1 MKKITR
7 LVTSFLALT
16 LATTPILQ
24 NNSAYAAQEVI
35 SQNIEPWFGDFEQM
49 LERRQIRALVVY
61 NKLMYFL
68 DGANQHGGSYE
79 MLQQLGKFIDK
90 KYNLGARRMNIV
102 YIPVTRD
109 KIIQYLND
117 GIGDIAAAN
126 LTITPDRQ
134 AEVDFSDPLGTGIS
148 EVLVTGPSAPEI
160 SELADL
166 SGKTIHVRKSS
177 SYYTHLNKIND
188 QLKSNEMELINLML
202 VDEHLEDSDLLEMVS
217 AGLLPMVF
225 VDNHKAEFWAS
236 IFTNLTVRKDIHL
249 TVGGS
254 IGWAYRKNS
263 PVFGKILSQFVA
275 ANKKGTL
282 IGNTIY
288 NRYLSNNRWVKEAY
302 SANDIKKLKAL
313 TGLFQQYGEQFGFDW
328 LMLIS
333 LAYQESGLDQSVKSS
348 SGALGVMQMLPTTAK
363 DPNVAIDDIHEI
375 ENNVHAG
382 TKYLRFI
389 RNRYFNDPDINEL
402 NQTLLAFASYNA
414 GPNRIASIRKET
426 RERGLDPNVWFG
438 NVEHIVAKNIGRET
452 VQYVGNI
459 YKYYIAYKLLYKQK
473 GNYDDAIKNLTNE
486 LN

>member
-7 LVTSFLALT
+7 LVSSFLALT

-24 NNSAYAAQEVI
+24 KNAAYGAEEII
-35 SQNIEPWFGDFEQM
+35 SQNIKPWVGDFEQM

-68 DGANQHGGSYE
+68 DGAKQHGGSYDS
-79 MLQQLGKFIDK
+79 LQQLGEFINK
-90 KYNLGARRMNIV
+90 KYKLGARKMNIIYV
-102 YIPVTRD
+102 PVTRD

-126 LTITPDRQ
+126 LTITPERLAQ
-134 AEVDFSDPLGTGIS
+134 VNFSDPLGSGIS
-148 EVLVTGPSAPEI
+148 EVLVTGPNAPEI

-166 SGKTIHVRKSS
+166 SGETIHVRKSS

-188 QLKSNEMELINLML
+188 QLKANEMDLIILKL
-202 VDEHLEDSDLLEMVS
+202 VDENLEDSDLLEMVN

-225 VDNHKAEFWAS
+225 VDDHKARFWES
-236 IFTNLTVRKDIHL
+236 IFTNLTVREDIHL

-263 PVFGKILSQFVA
+263 PTFGKILSQYVA

-288 NRYLSNNRWVKEAY
+288 NRYLKNNKWVKEAY
-302 SANDIKKLKAL
+302 SANDIEKMTAL
-313 TGLFQQYGEQFGFDW
+313 RDLFQQYGEKFGFDW

-333 LAYQESGLDQSVKSS
+333 LAYQESGLDQSVKSQ
-348 SGALGVMQMLPTTAK
+348 SGAVGVMQMLPTTAK

-382 TKYLRFI
+382 AKYLRFI
-389 RNRYFNDPDINEL
+389 RDRYFNDADITEL

-414 GPNRIASIRKET
+414 GPNRIASLRKET
-426 RERGLDPNVWFG
+426 AERGLDPNVWFG
-438 NVEHIVAKNIGRET
+438 NVEHIVARKIGRET

-459 YKYYIAYKLLYKQK
+459 YKYYIAYKLLDEQQ
-473 GNYDDAIKNLTNE
+473 GDRDNAIENLTND

>member
-1 MKKITR
+1 
-7 LVTSFLALT
+7 LSFFALT
-16 LATTPILQ
+16 LTTTPIL
-24 NNSAYAAQEVI
+24 NYSSAYAAEEII
-35 SQNIEPWFGDFEQM
+35 SQNIEPWFGDFEKM

-68 DGANQHGGSYE
+68 DGAKQHGGSYE
-79 MLQQLGKFIDK
+79 SLQQLAKFIDK
-90 KYNLGARRMNIV
+90 KYDLGARRMNIV

-126 LTITPDRQ
+126 LTITPERL
-134 AEVDFSDPLGTGIS
+134 EHVDFSDPLGTGVS

-160 SELADL
+160 TELADL
-166 SGKTIHVRKSS
+166 SGKTIHVRESS

-188 QLKSNEMELINLML
+188 QLKNNEMDLINLKL
-202 VDEHLEDSDLLEMVS
+202 VDEYLEDGDLLEMIN
-217 AGLLPMVF
+217 AGLLSMVF
-225 VDNHKAEFWAS
+225 VDSHKADFWAS
-236 IFTNLTVRKDIHL
+236 IFPNLTVRKDIHL

-263 PVFGKILSQFVA
+263 PTFGKILSQYIA

-288 NRYLSNNRWVKEAY
+288 NRYLKNNKWVKEAY

-363 DPNVAIDDIHEI
+363 DPNVAIDDIHEL

-382 TKYLRFI
+382 AKYLRFI
-389 RNRYFNDPDINEL
+389 RDRYFDDPEINEL
-402 NQTLLAFASYNA
+402 NQILLSFASYNA

-426 RERGLDPNVWFG
+426 AESGLDPNVWFG

-459 YKYYIAYKLLYKQK
+459 YKYYIAYKLLDEQK
-473 GNYDDAIKNLTNE
+473 GDRDSAIKSLTNE

>member
-1 MKKITR
+1 MTKFTR
-7 LVTSFLALT
+7 LLLGFFALT
-16 LATTPILQ
+16 LTTVQTLDI
-24 NNSAYAAQEVI
+24 STAHADEEII
-35 SQNIEPWFGDFEQM
+35 SQNIEPWFGDFEKM

-68 DGANQHGGSYE
+68 DGAKQHGGSYDS
-79 MLQQLGKFIDK
+79 LQELGKFIDK
-90 KYNLGARRMNIV
+90 KYDLGVRKMNII

-126 LTITPDRQ
+126 LTITPERQ
-134 AEVDFSDPLGTGIS
+134 EHVDFSDPLISGIS
-148 EVLVTGPSAPEI
+148 EVLVTGPNAPEI
-160 SELADL
+160 LELADL
-166 SGKTIHVRKSS
+166 SGKTIHVRESS
-177 SYYTHLNKIND
+177 SYYTHLTKIND
-188 QLKSNEMELINLML
+188 QLQNNEVDIINLEL
-202 VDEHLEDSDLLEMVS
+202 VDEHLEDSDLLEMVN
-217 AGLLPMVF
+217 AGLLPMAF
-225 VDNHKAEFWAS
+225 VDSHKAKFWAS
-236 IFTNLTVRKDIHL
+236 IFTNLTIHEDVQL

-263 PVFGKILSQFVA
+263 PTFGKIMSQYIA

-288 NRYLSNNRWVKEAY
+288 NRYLKNNKWVKNAY
-302 SANDIKKLKAL
+302 SANDIEKMTAL
-313 TGLFQQYGEQFGFDW
+313 RDLFQQYSEQFGFDW

-333 LAYQESGLDQSVKSS
+333 LAYQESGLDQSVKSQ
-348 SGALGVMQMLPTTAK
+348 SGAVGVMQMLPTTAK

-382 TKYLRFI
+382 AKYLRFI
-389 RNRYFNDPDINEL
+389 RDRYFNDPDINEL

-426 RERGLDPNVWFG
+426 TERGLDPNVWFG
-438 NVEHIVAKNIGRET
+438 NVEHIAAKNIGRET

-459 YKYYIAYKLLYKQK
+459 YKYYIAYKLLDGQQE
-473 GNYDDAIKNLTNE
+473 GYDNAKKNLTNE